1 MDLEGSAPNLRA
13 IPWFTVIATPCL
25 GRLPALAALLG
36 GMALLNASPA
46 WAQLNPTLVQ
56 QLEEALNS
64 GDESAVATL
73 VQGGD
78 GLVRT
83 DLESRYAELLERFP
97 ESRWSL
103 SQGPDQADG
112 RSTLEVTVE
121 GSTSRDG
128 RSFRLNAKQTLAVNS
143 DGTILGE
150 QEVLSEESVVHS
162 GERDLPVSLIV
173 PETVLTGQRYDFDVL
188 VDEPLKEAVLAGGL
202 AELTDEQLSSGEGPD
217 LKLGALNA
225 GGIFKTIQAPYRPGS
240 QSWAVLVLHPEGT
253 VSISRMVRVVNRL

>member
-83 DLESRYAELLERFP
+83 DLESRYAELVERFP
-97 ESRWSL
+97 DSRWSL

-128 RSFRLNAKQTLAVNS
+128 RRRS
-143 DGTILGE
+143 
-150 QEVLSEESVVHS
+150 
-162 GERDLPVSLIV
+162 
-173 PETVLTGQRYDFDVL
+173 
-188 VDEPLKEAVLAGGL
+188 
-202 AELTDEQLSSGEGPD
+202 
-217 LKLGALNA
+217 
-225 GGIFKTIQAPYRPGS
+225 
-240 QSWAVLVLHPEGT
+240 
-253 VSISRMVRVVNRL
+253 